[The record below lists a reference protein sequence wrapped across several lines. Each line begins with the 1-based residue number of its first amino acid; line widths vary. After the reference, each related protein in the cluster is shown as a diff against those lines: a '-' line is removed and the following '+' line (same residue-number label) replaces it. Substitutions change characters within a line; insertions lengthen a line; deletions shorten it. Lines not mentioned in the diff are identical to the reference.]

1 MSENYTE
8 QAWYT
13 SCTDKDKEKLEE
25 LKEAQERQNNSNS
38 LTLTRSKHSDQS
50 VLAIS
55 VVWVGHKLN
64 DSYHKAIIDKHLPRK
79 KKAKDN
85 TKQEHHFYLCS
96 DGEPVNHH

>member
-1 MSENYTE
+1 MKENYTE

-13 SCTDKDKEKLEE
+13 SCTDKDKKKLEE

-55 VVWVGHKLN
+55 VVWVGHKLTG
-64 DSYHKAIIDKHLPRK
+64 YHEAIIDKHLPPPK
-79 KKAKDN
+79 
-85 TKQEHHFYLCS
+85 
-96 DGEPVNHH
+96 